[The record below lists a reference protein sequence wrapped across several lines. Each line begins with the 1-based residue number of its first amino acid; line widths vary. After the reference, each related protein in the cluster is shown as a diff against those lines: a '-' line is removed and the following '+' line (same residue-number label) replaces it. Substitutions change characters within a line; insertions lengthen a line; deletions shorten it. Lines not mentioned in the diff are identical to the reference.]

1 MANKEQRQTDNNSKP
16 VTYSYT
22 GESRTYKDGRGRTAH
37 RTVVRLVKLLD
48 VILVSIPYAVAWGVR
63 HTFLPER
70 KLGSYRTLCF
80 LILHLVASILRV
92 HNPYQYDF

>member
-48 VILVSIPYAVAWGVR
+48 
-63 HTFLPER
+63 PER

-92 HNPYQYDF
+92 HDPYQYDF

>member
-48 VILVSIPYAVAWGVR
+48 VILVSIP
-63 HTFLPER
+63 
-70 KLGSYRTLCF
+70 
-80 LILHLVASILRV
+80 
-92 HNPYQYDF
+92 